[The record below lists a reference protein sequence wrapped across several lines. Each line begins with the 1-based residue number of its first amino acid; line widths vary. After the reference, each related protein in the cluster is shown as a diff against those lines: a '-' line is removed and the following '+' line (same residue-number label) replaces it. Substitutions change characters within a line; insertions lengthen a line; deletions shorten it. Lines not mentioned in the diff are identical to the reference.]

1 MGKLG
6 IFVDRQTLSSS
17 VQLISLIKFRDEA
30 ENMGHQAY
38 FIFPTEIKKIS
49 GLDGLFIRSR
59 TDSMNISYVA
69 ARIAELNGV
78 PVIDDPTSIRICSDK
93 VNMYLHLM
101 KKDVPMP
108 KTIFIKKG
116 EVTLENLEEI
126 FKMFNPPMI
135 LKEPSTSFSA
145 RVGRVYTKEEFIK
158 VSRRF
163 IKLSD
168 WVVVQEYIDS
178 KFDWRI
184 GVLDGELLYA
194 CKYIIPNETFKIQ
207 ASVNGHLV
215 YCDVVSVPKEE
226 VPQDIIDLGIR
237 AGNAIGNGLY
247 GVDIKENNGS
257 LYVIEVNDNP
267 SLDGGEDI
275 SYPDIYEKI
284 IGCIMNRGKNTQNI
298 NLSTK

>member
-17 VQLISLIKFRDEA
+17 IQLISLIKFREEA
-30 ENMGHQAY
+30 EKLGHYAY

-49 GLDGLFIRSR
+49 GLDALFIRAR

-69 ARIAELNGV
+69 ARIAELKGI
-78 PVIDDPTSIRICSDK
+78 PVIDDPNSIRICSDK

-101 KKDVPMP
+101 QRDVPMP
-108 KTIFIKKG
+108 RTVFMKKG
-116 EVTLENLEEI
+116 EVTLENLEEV
-126 FKMFNPPMI
+126 FKMFNPPII

-145 RVGRVYTKEEFIK
+145 RVERVYTKEEFIK

-168 WVVVQEYIDS
+168 WVVVQEFVDS

-184 GVLDGELLYA
+184 GVLNGELLYA

-226 VPQDIIDLGIR
+226 VPQEIIDLGIR

-247 GVDIKENNGS
+247 GVDIKESNGA

-267 SLDGGEDI
+267 SLDGGEDRL
-275 SYPDIYEKI
+275 YPDIYERIISYLMHEKI
-284 IGCIMNRGKNTQNI
+284 K
-298 NLSTK
+298 

>member
-17 VQLISLIKFRDEA
+17 VQLISLIKFREEA
-30 ENMGHQAY
+30 ENLGHEVY
-38 FIFPTEIKKIS
+38 FIFPTEIKKIA

-69 ARIAELNGV
+69 ARIAELNGI
-78 PVIDDPTSIRICSDK
+78 PVIDDPDSIRICSDK
-93 VNMYLHLM
+93 INMYLHLM
-101 KKDVPMP
+101 KHDVPMP

-145 RVGRVYTKEEFIK
+145 RVERVYTKEEFIK

-168 WVVVQEYIDS
+168 WVVVQEFINS
-178 KFDWRI
+178 RFDWRI
-184 GVLDGELLYA
+184 GILNGEFLYA

-215 YCDVVSVPKEE
+215 YCDVESVPKEL
-226 VPQDIIDLGIR
+226 VPKEIIDLGIK
-237 AGNAIGNGLY
+237 AGKAIGSGLY
-247 GVDIKENNGS
+247 GIDIKENNGN

-267 SLDGGEDI
+267 SLDGGEDKN
-275 SYPDIYEKI
+275 YPDIYEKI
-284 IGCIMNRGKNTQNI
+284 ISRLMQRPY
-298 NLSTK
+298 

>member
-1 MGKLG
+1 
-6 IFVDRQTLSSS
+6 
-17 VQLISLIKFRDEA
+17 
-30 ENMGHQAY
+30 
-38 FIFPTEIKKIS
+38 
-49 GLDGLFIRSR
+49 
-59 TDSMNISYVA
+59 
-69 ARIAELNGV
+69 
-78 PVIDDPTSIRICSDK
+78 
-93 VNMYLHLM
+93 M

-108 KTIFIKKG
+108 KTIFVKKG
-116 EVTLENLEEI
+116 EVTIENLEEV

-145 RVGRVYTKEEFIK
+145 RVERVYTKEEFVK

-184 GVLDGELLYA
+184 GVLDGKFLYA

-215 YCDVVSVPKEE
+215 YCDVESVPQDQVPKE
-226 VPQDIIDLGIR
+226 IIDLGIR

-247 GVDIKENNGS
+247 GVDIKENNGN

-267 SLDGGEDI
+267 SLDGGEDTN
-275 SYPDIYEKI
+275 YPDIYEKI
-284 IGCIMNRGKNTQNI
+284 IRCIMGRVQN
-298 NLSTK
+298 NNH